1 MRTLGDD
8 DCDYDDVGVDDN
20 NSVLSILGGKLAD
33 GGYSTEL
40 AEGTVAIS
48 AEDSTYSLSLLLKLC
63 FTAQYY
69 NYMISFIVFGISLV
83 IFQNPN
89 LREIQYNNVQL
100 R

>member
-8 DCDYDDVGVDDN
+8 DCDYDDVGVDDD

-48 AEDSTYSLSLLLKLC
+48 AEDSTYSTYSLSLLLKLC
-63 FTAQYY
+63 FTA
-69 NYMISFIVFGISLV
+69 
-83 IFQNPN
+83 
-89 LREIQYNNVQL
+89 R
-100 R
+100 